1 MDILKQLQQELQIK
15 PFQVEQTVALLDA
28 GNTVPFI
35 ARYRKERTGSL
46 DDQTIR
52 RLAERLNVLRNLEEK
67 RETVRNALAE
77 QGIYTE
83 EMAQRL
89 ETAMTQAEIEDL
101 YRPYRPKRRTRAS
114 VAKEK
119 GWNRWR
125 SMYWGR
131 YLWFR

>member
-46 DDQTIR
+46 DDETIR

-67 RETVRNALAE
+67 GERVRKSLAK
-77 QGIYTE
+77 QGI
-83 EMAQRL
+83 
-89 ETAMTQAEIEDL
+89 
-101 YRPYRPKRRTRAS
+101 
-114 VAKEK
+114 
-119 GWNRWR
+119 
-125 SMYWGR
+125 
-131 YLWFR
+131 